1 MVPAAGVNQSDL
13 LLYRS
18 PAPTGFVVCK
28 YCMYSRHSACS
39 YEVLRQA
46 FMTFYVV
53 WATFEMIS
61 SSSILAIQIALVHI
75 VEGWLAFESMHT
87 SKLDDAC

>member
-1 MVPAAGVNQSDL
+1 
-13 LLYRS
+13 
-18 PAPTGFVVCK
+18 
-28 YCMYSRHSACS
+28 
-39 YEVLRQA
+39 
-46 FMTFYVV
+46 MTFYVV

-75 VEGWLAFESMHT
+75 VEGLHAFESMHT